1 MPREPGLEERRRPAS
16 SGRTLTDV
24 RHSHTPWSLTGVAL
38 VIGAGAL
45 LILLLVRPSR
55 ASAEDPTHPAVRY
68 CNSHGQPKGCI
79 HVPKAAKRPPRS
91 VNEQGGPTL
100 TPPEVADG
108 GGLGGGP
115 DEGRSSAL
123 EWAKTQLSSAIWAYR
138 CERFVEEAYG
148 TRYIFASASI
158 AAQHVALH
166 HAPITTA
173 PSGTLVFFGPNS
185 ANRGYG
191 HVGLSLGG
199 GKMISALETVQI
211 TDVLKSRYWST
222 LYRGWAYAPASWPGR
237 IPPPPAPT
245 TTSPLV
251 SSTVQIT
258 APAFGST
265 VSGVVTLEAS
275 AANVSGV
282 AFEAYYATEPANIQT
297 VGWHMLGDA
306 TLQSGSWGYEWSTS
320 AVPSQG
326 NALWGTINIA
336 AIALDASGNLT
347 GTRDY
352 RRIVVD
358 NNGGTSTGTV
368 GGTSGGATGS
378 GGTGVTPT
386 TPAQPPE
393 ATYAETTGSVVHT
406 WTNYEDAGGTEGP
419 EIPSNDTVQISCKI
433 SGFAVEDGNTWW
445 YRIASSPWDNAYYG
459 SADAFYNNG
468 QTSGSLIGTP
478 FVDSNV
484 PSC

>member
-1 MPREPGLEERRRPAS
+1 MRGKLGFWATWVGALTVLLLCQS
-16 SGRTLTDV
+16 S
-24 RHSHTPWSLTGVAL
+24 PAL
-38 VIGAGAL
+38 V
-45 LILLLVRPSR
+45 R
-55 ASAEDPTHPAVRY
+55 AARRAPVHY
-68 CNSHGQPKGCI
+68 CNAHGQPRGCI
-79 HVPKAAKRPPRS
+79 PVPKAAKRPPKS

-100 TPPEVADG
+100 TPTEVADG

-123 EWAKTQLSSAIWAYR
+123 EWARTQLGSTIWAYR

-148 TRYIFASASI
+148 TRYIFASAWL

-166 HAPITTA
+166 DTAVTSAPA
-173 PSGTLVFFGPNS
+173 GTLVFFGPDS

-211 TDVLKSRYWST
+211 TDIPKSRYWSS

-245 TTSPLV
+245 GPLV
-251 SSTVQIT
+251 SSAVEIT
-258 APAFGST
+258 APAFGSI
-265 VSGVVTLEAS
+265 VSGTVTLEAS

-282 AFEAYYATEPANIQT
+282 AFEAYYATEPANNQT
-297 VGWHMLGDA
+297 AGWHLLGDA
-306 TLQSGSWGYEWSTS
+306 TLQSGSWALEWNT
-320 AVPSQG
+320 ATIPNQG

-336 AIALDASGNLT
+336 AIALDASGALT

-352 RRIVVD
+352 RRIAV
-358 NNGGTSTGTV
+358 NNGG
-368 GGTSGGATGS
+368 GAS
-378 GGTGVTPT
+378 GGTGGSSTNPTSTTPT
-386 TPAQPPE
+386 STTPTQSPE
-393 ATYAETTGSVVHT
+393 TTFPETTGSVVHT
-406 WTNYEDAGGTEGP
+406 WTDYADAGGSEGP
-419 EIPSNDTVQISCKI
+419 EIPSNDTIRVSCKI
-433 SGFAVEDGNTWW
+433 SGFAVQDGNTWW
-445 YRIASSPWDNAYYG
+445 YRLASSPWNNAYYG

-468 QTSGSLIGTP
+468 QTSGTLKGTP
-478 FVDSNV
+478 FVDANV

>member
-1 MPREPGLEERRRPAS
+1 M
-16 SGRTLTDV
+16 LTDMH
-24 RHSHTPWSLTGVAL
+24 RSHRLWSLAGIAL
-38 VIGAGAL
+38 SVGAGAL
-45 LILLLVRPSR
+45 LILLLIQPSR
-55 ASAEDPTHPAVRY
+55 ASAGSATRPAVHY
-68 CNSHGQPKGCI
+68 CNSHGQPRGCI
-79 HVPKAAKRPPRS
+79 HVPKAAKRPPKS

-115 DEGRSSAL
+115 DEGRSSAM
-123 EWAKTQLSSAIWAYR
+123 EWARTQLRSTIWAYR

-148 TRYIFASASI
+148 TRYIFASAWI

-166 HAPITTA
+166 HASITTA
-173 PSGTLVFFGPNS
+173 PPGTLVFFGPNS

-199 GKMISALETVQI
+199 GQMISALETVQI
-211 TDVLKSRYWST
+211 TDVPKSRYWST

-245 TTSPLV
+245 TTTPLV
-251 SSTVQIT
+251 SSSVQIT

-282 AFEAYYATEPANIQT
+282 AFEAYYATEPANSQT
-297 VGWHMLGDA
+297 VGWHLLGDA
-306 TLQSGSWGYEWSTS
+306 TLQSGSWAYEWNTS

-336 AIALDASGNLT
+336 AIALGANGELT

-352 RRIVVD
+352 RRIAV
-358 NNGGTSTGTV
+358 NNS
-368 GGTSGGATGS
+368 GGTSGGGAGS
-378 GGTGVTPT
+378 GGTGATPT
-386 TPAQPPE
+386 TPTQPAE
-393 ATYAETTGSVVHT
+393 TTYPETTGSVVHT
-406 WTNYEDAGGTEGP
+406 WTDYADAGGTEGP
-419 EIPSNDTVQISCKI
+419 EIPSNDTVRVSCKI
-433 SGFAVEDGNTWW
+433 SGFATEDGNTWW

-468 QTSGSLIGTP
+468 ATSGSLIDTP